1 MESIR
6 VEVTGRKPRA
16 TASQQAVVEEEE
28 PLPDDLSS
36 DLLWGAAA
44 IAKFLFGTPKRR
56 RKVYHLYS
64 TGQLPL
70 SKVGAELV
78 GSKLTLREH
87 LKGQALSR
95 RMKEEGATGTTA
107 P

>member
-6 VEVTGRKPRA
+6 GEVTGRKPRR
-16 TASQQAVVEEEE
+16 TASQQVVEEEE
-28 PLPDDLSS
+28 PLPDDFSS

-44 IAKFLFGTPKRR
+44 ISEFLFGTPKRR
-56 RKVYHLYS
+56 RKIYHLYS

-87 LKGQALSR
+87 LRGQPLSR
-95 RMKEEGATGTTA
+95 RMSKEQAA
-107 P
+107 